1 MKNGFLFME
10 FEELDLELNRLSLRN
25 LSKEEIEYKKYLI
38 SKVERLSKIIM
49 NNGRDSEILKLRDIL
64 RNFLFNYKIKEYY
77 KCFDVAV

>member
-1 MKNGFLFME
+1 MKNVFLFME